1 MFCIKYLAAY
11 KPAINLEQFKKT
23 DLSQCWMY
31 IQYIQFQEIIHTVK
45 FNSLESTLKVY
56 FNVEESNQS
65 VTI

>member
-1 MFCIKYLAAY
+1 
-11 KPAINLEQFKKT
+11 
-23 DLSQCWMY
+23 MY

-65 VTI
+65 VTIQQKKLMKYTNRVIIH